1 MKLECTTDEINN
13 YLNKMKKYISIS
25 DSNLEYISIRDKNF
39 TFKYLYGLTK
49 SMVREILL
57 TLKPDEFYEK
67 IEAEDD
73 KHKGRILYVWNP
85 IRSFVDARG
94 EEREIELY
102 IKTDIYYSK
111 KLVVVISFHKF
122 NDFD

>member
-1 MKLECTTDEINN
+1 MKLECTTDEINK

-25 DSNLEYISIRDKNF
+25 DSNLKYISTRDKNF
-39 TFKYLYGLTK
+39 VFKYLYDLNK
-49 SMVREILL
+49 YMVRDILL
-57 TLKPDEFYEK
+57 SLKPDEFYQK
-67 IEAEDD
+67 IEADD
-73 KHKGRILYVWNP
+73 EVHKGRILYVWNP
-85 IRSFVDARG
+85 IRLFVDARG

-102 IKTDIYYSK
+102 IKTDIYSSK

>member
-1 MKLECTTDEINN
+1 MKLECTADEINN
-13 YLNKMKKYISIS
+13 YLIKMKKYISIS
-25 DSNLEYISIRDKNF
+25 ESNLDYISTRDKNYF
-39 TFKYLYGLTK
+39 FKYLYGLTK
-49 SMVREILL
+49 SVVRDILL
-57 TLKPDEFYEK
+57 SLKPDEFYEK

-73 KHKGRILYVWNP
+73 KHKGRILYIWHP
-85 IRSFVDARG
+85 TRTFVDARG

>member
-13 YLNKMKKYISIS
+13 YLDKMKKYISIS
-25 DSNLEYISIRDKNF
+25 DSNLYYISNREKNF
-39 TFKYLYGLTK
+39 VFKFLYSLTK
-49 SMVREILL
+49 YMVRDILL
-57 TLKPDEFYEK
+57 SLKPDEFYQK
-67 IEAEDD
+67 VEANDD
-73 KHKGRILYVWNP
+73 KHKGRILYIWNP
-85 IRSFVDARG
+85 TRSFVDACG

-102 IKTDIYYSK
+102 IKTDIYSSK